1 MITITEIAAAKVL
14 EIIAG
19 DPELKDAG
27 FRLGVQ
33 GAGCSGFQYVFGME
47 TEIADDDTILESHGV
62 KVVVDPMSYQYLM
75 GVTIDYTKDL
85 MGEAFTVNNPGATST
100 CGCGHSF
107 GYDA

>member
-1 MITITEIAAAKVL
+1 MITITEIAAKKVL

-33 GAGCSGFQYVFGME
+33 GAGCSGFQYQFGMD
-47 TEIADDDTILESHGV
+47 TDIAEDDTILESNGV
-62 KVVVDPMSYQYLM
+62 KIIVDPMSYQYLM
-75 GVTIDYTKDL
+75 GVTIDYTKEL
-85 MGEAFTVNNPGATST
+85 MGEAVTISNPNATST

-107 GYDA
+107 GI

>member
-1 MITITEIAAAKVL
+1 MITITETAANKVL

-19 DPELKDAG
+19 DPELKGAG

-33 GAGCSGFQYVFGME
+33 GAGCAGFQYVFGIE
-47 TEIADDDTILESHGV
+47 ADIAEDDTILESNGV
-62 KVVVDPMSYQYLM
+62 KVIVDPMSYQYLM

-85 MGEAFTVNNPGATST
+85 MGEAFTIKNPGATTT

-107 GYDA
+107 GM